1 MALSNAA
8 LKRLRYLTFRA
19 DAPAPSEIASSYGA
33 ELLLLGPERSI
44 AGSPLRPFSIADRC
58 TIHNG
63 LLPQLSESAMA
74 FMPLSSLH

>member
-19 DAPAPSEIASSYGA
+19 DAPAPSDIASSYGA
-33 ELLLLGPERSI
+33 ELLLLGPERSQGI
-44 AGSPLRPFSIADRC
+44 PLRPFSIADRC

-74 FMPLSSLH
+74 FMPLSSLR